1 MGITKK
7 DIIAIVTLAALVI
20 IPIYFSIYF
29 SISYRTPNQIAA
41 KFQNKITELR
51 VTLPDMIE
59 SDEVEVLSYAKSH
72 VATYN
77 STKIIVSDF
86 LDILSQDDKNKIFSE
101 NDNITFNDADLLISL
116 YKSKYM

>member
-7 DIIAIVTLAALVI
+7 DIIAIITLSALVI
-20 IPIYFSIYF
+20 IPIHFSF
-29 SISYRTPNQIAA
+29 SYKTPNQIAA

-59 SDEVEVLSYAKSH
+59 SDEVEVLSYAKSN

-77 STKIIVSDF
+77 STKIIVSNF
-86 LDILSQDDKNKIFSE
+86 LDILSQDDKDKIISE
-101 NDNITFNDADLLISL
+101 NDNITFNDADLLLSL